1 MAFKTV
7 SLDLEA
13 YEILRRAKRPG
24 QSFSDV
30 VKEHVGPKPFTAGD
44 LLRRVQDLARSDALP
59 SDEFLDIMDGV
70 IADRKNQPPRDIVL

>member
-30 VKEHVGPKPFTAGD
+30 VKERVGPRRFTAGD
-44 LLRRVQDLARSDALP
+44 LLRHMQELGHRGDLP
-59 SDEFLDIMDGV
+59 SDEFLDAVDEI
-70 IADRKNQPPRDIVL
+70 IADRKNHPPRDIEL